1 MSGVDSSP
9 NPEAAQA
16 RERIAEATASLPGA
30 VFATLFGSRAD
41 DRARSDSDWDVGV
54 YLDDALD
61 ARERSRIRLRL
72 VAALEPAIQVDVV
85 ILNDAPAL
93 LARRALDG
101 ERLFIRDQRTFVRF
115 FVRTLA
121 AAGDEAFWR
130 DLHARERARRLAEGR
145 FGRP

>member
-1 MSGVDSSP
+1 M
-9 NPEAAQA
+9 A
-16 RERIAEATASLPGA
+16 REQIDAAVAETPG
-30 VFATLFGSRAD
+30 VLFATLFGSRAT
-41 DRARSDSDWDVGV
+41 DRARGDSDWDVAI

-61 ARERSRIRLRL
+61 GRERDRIRARL
-72 VAALEPAIQVDVV
+72 IAALEPGIRVDVV

-101 ERLFIRDQRTFVRF
+101 EQLLVRDRRAWVRF

-130 DLHARERARRLAEGR
+130 DLHARARERRLSEGR
-145 FGRP
+145 YGRP